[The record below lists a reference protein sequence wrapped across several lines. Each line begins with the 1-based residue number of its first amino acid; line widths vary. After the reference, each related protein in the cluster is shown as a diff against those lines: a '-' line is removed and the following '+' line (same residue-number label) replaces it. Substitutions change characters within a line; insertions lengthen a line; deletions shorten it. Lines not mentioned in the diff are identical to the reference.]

1 MNNLT
6 EKDNMIKAM
15 NEDEKGIMCENPGI
29 PEIVESSCMSL
40 YDFCESVL
48 RLEDIYANY
57 DPETEEIECDL
68 EDNYS
73 DEEIFLMAYMKENH
87 CKIWDPSRKTWINE
101 EECK

>member
-1 MNNLT
+1 MDDR
-6 EKDNMIKAM
+6 ENMVKAM
-15 NEDEKGIMCENPGI
+15 NEDEAGIMCIN
-29 PEIVESSCMSL
+29 PEISEIIEASCMSL

-48 RLEDIYANY
+48 RLEDLYANT
-57 DPETEEIECDL
+57 DPETGEIECDL

-87 CKIWDPSRKTWINE
+87 CKIWDPSRKIWINE